1 MSFDYVKKTD
11 KYKPRVD
18 FDLDKDKISID
29 AFKKKVY
36 GLPSLDGV
44 NLYLKIGDVIYR
56 CLYDDVIYF
65 MDNSYT
71 DQKSKYDHT
80 FLKIMLIDPVYCE
93 IRTEKNGKRF
103 DITCLP
109 ERTVFETV
117 IHLLV
122 MFCKML
128 GIKKIRFTDIAEK
141 EGYNLLYYRIF
152 FTKNPLSD
160 LSIYS
165 KFFKKIEYSSCEK
178 DEKEITQTLYEIR
191 DCLIDGKTLDNYFK
205 DNTNFS
211 IPANSTKGE
220 IIKIKMK
227 KVIAILYQIEKYT
240 IFFECVNHFIV
251 NVDDYIPSILLLH
264 RKPKFK
270 KFKKSKKSKYT
281 RTKNKSKHNRSKKK
295 SKHKI

>member
-1 MSFDYVKKTD
+1 MSFDYKS
-11 KYKPRVD
+11 KPRID

-29 AFKKKVY
+29 AFKQKAD
-36 GLPSLDGV
+36 GLPSLDGF
-44 NLYLKIGDVIYR
+44 NLYLKIGDVIYK
-56 CLYDDVIYF
+56 CLYDNGIYF
-65 MDNSYT
+65 MDNLYT

-80 FLKIMLIDPVYCE
+80 FLKLMLTDPIYCE

-109 ERTVFETV
+109 ERNAFETV

-141 EGYNLLYYRIF
+141 EGYNLLHYRIF
-152 FTKNPLSD
+152 FTNKPLSD

-165 KFFKKIEYSSCEK
+165 KFFKKIDYTSCEE
-178 DEKEITQTLYEIR
+178 DEKEITQILYGIR
-191 DCLIDGKTLDNYFK
+191 HCLIDGKTLDNYFN
-205 DNTNFS
+205 DNTNFT

-220 IIKIKMK
+220 IIKIKMN
-227 KVIAILYQIEKYT
+227 KVIAILYQNEKCAD
-240 IFFECVNHFIV
+240 FFECVNKFIV
-251 NVDDYIPSILLLH
+251 NVGDYIPSILLLH

-270 KFKKSKKSKYT
+270 KSKKSKKSK
-281 RTKNKSKHNRSKKK
+281 KK
-295 SKHKI
+295 SKRKI